1 MKPEQEKRITTSSF
15 NMKYWEERY
24 LKGKVTNDEWSRMT
38 VAMRVHLNRYLKKN
52 KNKVTID
59 E

>member
-1 MKPEQEKRITTSSF
+1 MKPEKEKRITTSSI

-52 KNKVTID
+52 KKGRN
-59 E
+59 